1 MFNFFFDWPHSLT
14 SPGICLPF
22 PPEHSECTSSN
33 LVVLRI
39 WVFLGMP
46 QVITARM
53 EGNSGVQ
60 NPRGSCTLNSAMTAP
75 LFCLHI
81 ILCKISF
88 GKRKKIN
95 SLKFEKYNS
104 SSLKIHSKE
113 QYFMQMYQRSFYITL
128 VPPSFLYTKGGAFKM
143 FLLFKVFQHQKANR

>member
-1 MFNFFFDWPHSLT
+1 MSGRSVEKINGKEWLKYEFLNEIWPYFLKKEEMAIFNFFFDWPHSLT

-81 ILCKISF
+81 VLCKISF

-113 QYFMQMYQRSFYITL
+113 QYFM
-128 VPPSFLYTKGGAFKM
+128 
-143 FLLFKVFQHQKANR
+143 